1 MAIMN
6 RFDRI
11 DDYRK
16 KEDMQFK
23 LYNKLRE
30 NLREVEESFNI
41 FRLSIKEHLCI

>member
-16 KEDMQFK
+16 KEDMQFN

-41 FRLSIKEHLCI
+41 LRLSIKEHLCI